1 MNSLNLETYRNLFP
15 DDASFD
21 RFVERLVSDLQF
33 DLRPIMVDGRML
45 GLTLSPEGAKDVL
58 YDRMVSRMAK
68 DPSVLSDLAD
78 RLENDEIVE

>member
-15 DDASFD
+15 DDASFNQ
-21 RFVERLVSDLQF
+21 FVERIVSDLQF
-33 DLRPIMVDGRML
+33 DLRPIMVGEKML

-58 YDRMVSRMAK
+58 YERMVSRMAK

-78 RLENDEIVE
+78 RLENDDIVE